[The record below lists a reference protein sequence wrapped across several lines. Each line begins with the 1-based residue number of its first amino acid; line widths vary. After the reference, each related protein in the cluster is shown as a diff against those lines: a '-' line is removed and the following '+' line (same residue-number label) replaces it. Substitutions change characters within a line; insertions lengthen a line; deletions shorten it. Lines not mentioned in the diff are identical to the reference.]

1 MKFLKFNNPL
11 LNRYLK
17 SDIIFLSILAL
28 ITLSIRV
35 PLADKFLYEWDS
47 ASYALALENYSI
59 VHEQPQ
65 APGYILYV
73 ALSKL
78 VNFIFHDANATL
90 IYISIVISILTVF
103 FVYFLSKEMFQRKV
117 AISSA
122 ILLTFNPLFWFYGE
136 LSAIYIFQAFLS
148 VLIAYLSFKAFK
160 DKGYFIY
167 LSALA
172 LGISGGFRLDM
183 VVFLLPLW
191 LFCLWY
197 GKVSWTKIIKAILT
211 MVMGVLIWLIPTVIS
226 TGSLGNYLKLL
237 STISSA
243 GSTSLLM
250 GASLYSQLI
259 NSGLTVVWSLL
270 GLNLFGAALL
280 LIYLFYH
287 HEDRKR
293 KIVACLKNFKS
304 WFFILW
310 IVPAFTFFFL
320 IYIIKPGYTLVYLPA
335 LMIILGYILKR
346 LSEDLHNTFP
356 RFSIRSI
363 FLALLAIGVIINSFI
378 YLYPYDLHQKDLWET
393 SQGDLT
399 GQEKAFFYVN
409 IGLMYTQEKI
419 VNNDE
424 NTMLH
429 IETINNLSNYD
440 PDSTIIVIRDI
451 TREDEGFNWRK
462 AMYYLP
468 DYDVYYLFDSEN
480 SVNINNVTVWLGKN
494 HSDQKFENQTVEI
507 KLNQS
512 VKRIVWIMNNQTTF
526 YDEVKLNGNLHSIQ
540 LSNGL
545 KIYYTD
551 IDSGPVN
558 IKISNFIFKR

>member
-1 MKFLKFNNPL
+1 MKFNNSF
-11 LNRYLK
+11 LNRCLK
-17 SDIIFLSILAL
+17 SDIIFLLILSL
-28 ITLSIRV
+28 ITLLIRI
-35 PLADKFLYEWDS
+35 PLANKFLYEWDS

-59 VHEQPQ
+59 IHEQPQ
-65 APGYILYV
+65 SPGYILYV
-73 ALSKL
+73 ALGRL
-78 VNFIFHDANATL
+78 VNFIFHDANTTL
-90 IYISIVISILTVF
+90 IFISIVISILTVF
-103 FVYFLSKEMFQRKV
+103 IVYFLSKEMFQRKV

-183 VVFLLPLW
+183 VMFLFPLW

-197 GKVSWTKIIKAILT
+197 GKISLTKIIKAILT

-237 STISSA
+237 STVSSA

-270 GLNLFGAALL
+270 GLTLFGAALL
-280 LIYLFYH
+280 LIFLFYH
-287 HEDRKR
+287 RKNLVK
-293 KIVACLKNFKS
+293 KIVGYRKNFKI

-320 IYIIKPGYTLVYLPA
+320 IYIIKPGYTMVYLPA
-335 LMIILGYILKR
+335 LMIVLGYILKR
-346 LSEDLHNTFP
+346 LSEDLHNTFS

-363 FLALLAIGVIINSFI
+363 FISLLVIGVIINSFI

-393 SQGDLT
+393 HQEDLT
-399 GQEKAFFYVN
+399 GQEKTFFYINV
-409 IGLMYTQEKI
+409 GLMYNQEKI
-419 VNNDE
+419 DINDA
-424 NTMLH
+424 NTLLH
-429 IETINNLSNYD
+429 IETINNLSNSD

-468 DYDVYYLFDSEN
+468 NYDVYYLFDSEN
-480 SVNINNVTVWLGKN
+480 SVNSANASVWLGKN
-494 HSDQKFENQTVEI
+494 HTDQKFENQTVEI

-512 VKRIVWIMNNQTTF
+512 VKRIVWIMSNQTNF
-526 YDEVKLNGNLHSIQ
+526 YNEVKLNGNLHSIQ

-558 IKISNFIFKR
+558 LKISNFIFKR

>member
-1 MKFLKFNNPL
+1 MKFNNSF
-11 LNRYLK
+11 LNRCLK
-17 SDIIFLSILAL
+17 SDIIFLLILSL
-28 ITLSIRV
+28 ITLLIRI
-35 PLADKFLYEWDS
+35 PLANKFLYEWDS

-59 VHEQPQ
+59 IHEQPQ
-65 APGYILYV
+65 SPGYILYV
-73 ALSKL
+73 ALGRL
-78 VNFIFHDANATL
+78 VNFIFHDANTTL
-90 IYISIVISILTVF
+90 IFISIVISILTVF
-103 FVYFLSKEMFQRKV
+103 IVYFLSKEMFQRKV

-183 VVFLLPLW
+183 VMFLFPLW

-197 GKVSWTKIIKAILT
+197 GKISLTKIIKAILT

-237 STISSA
+237 STVSSA

-270 GLNLFGAALL
+270 GLTLFGAALL
-280 LIYLFYH
+280 LIFLFYH
-287 HEDRKR
+287 RKNLVK
-293 KIVACLKNFKS
+293 KIVGYRKNFKI

-320 IYIIKPGYTLVYLPA
+320 IYIIKPGYTMVYLPA
-335 LMIILGYILKR
+335 LMIVLGYILKR
-346 LSEDLHNTFP
+346 LSEDLHNTFS

-363 FLALLAIGVIINSFI
+363 FISLLVIGVIINSFI

-393 SQGDLT
+393 HQEDLT
-399 GQEKAFFYVN
+399 GQEKTFFYINV
-409 IGLMYTQEKI
+409 GLMYNQEKI
-419 VNNDE
+419 DINDA
-424 NTMLH
+424 NTLLH
-429 IETINNLSNYD
+429 IETINNLSNSD

-468 DYDVYYLFDSEN
+468 NYDVYYLFDSEN
-480 SVNINNVTVWLGKN
+480 SVNSDNVSVWLGKN
-494 HSDQKFENQTVEI
+494 HTDQKFENQTVEI

-512 VKRIVWIMNNQTTF
+512 VKRIVWIMSNQTNF
-526 YDEVKLNGNLHSIQ
+526 YNEVKLNGNLHSIQ

-558 IKISNFIFKR
+558 LKISNFIFKR

>member
-1 MKFLKFNNPL
+1 MKFNNSF
-11 LNRYLK
+11 LNRCLK
-17 SDIIFLSILAL
+17 SDIIFLLILSL
-28 ITLSIRV
+28 ITLLIRI
-35 PLADKFLYEWDS
+35 PLANKFLYEWDS

-59 VHEQPQ
+59 IHEQPQ
-65 APGYILYV
+65 SPGYILYV
-73 ALSKL
+73 ALGRL
-78 VNFIFHDANATL
+78 VNFIFHDANTTL
-90 IYISIVISILTVF
+90 IFISIVISILTVF
-103 FVYFLSKEMFQRKV
+103 IVYFLSKEMFQRKV

-183 VVFLLPLW
+183 VMFLFPLW

-197 GKVSWTKIIKAILT
+197 GKISLTKIIKAILT

-237 STISSA
+237 STVSSA

-270 GLNLFGAALL
+270 GLTLFGAALL
-280 LIYLFYH
+280 LIFLFYH
-287 HEDRKR
+287 RKNLVK
-293 KIVACLKNFKS
+293 KIVGYRKNFKI

-320 IYIIKPGYTLVYLPA
+320 IYIIKPGYTMVYLPA
-335 LMIILGYILKR
+335 LMIVLGYILKR
-346 LSEDLHNTFP
+346 LSEDLHNTFS

-363 FLALLAIGVIINSFI
+363 FISLLFIGVIINSFI

-393 SQGDLT
+393 HQEDLT
-399 GQEKAFFYVN
+399 GQEKTFFYINV
-409 IGLMYTQEKI
+409 GLMYNQEKI
-419 VNNDE
+419 DINDA
-424 NTMLH
+424 NTLLH
-429 IETINNLSNYD
+429 IETINNLSNSD

-468 DYDVYYLFDSEN
+468 NYDVYYLFDSEN
-480 SVNINNVTVWLGKN
+480 SVNSDNVSVWLGKN
-494 HSDQKFENQTVEI
+494 HTDQKFENQTVEI

-512 VKRIVWIMNNQTTF
+512 VKRIVWIMSNQTNF
-526 YDEVKLNGNLHSIQ
+526 YNEVKLNGNLHSIQ

-558 IKISNFIFKR
+558 LKISNFIFKR